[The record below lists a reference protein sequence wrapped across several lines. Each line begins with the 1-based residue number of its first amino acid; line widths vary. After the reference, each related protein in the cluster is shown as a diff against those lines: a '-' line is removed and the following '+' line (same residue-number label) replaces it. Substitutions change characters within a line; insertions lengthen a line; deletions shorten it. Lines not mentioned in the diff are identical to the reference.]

1 MLTSL
6 KFSIFFVVL
15 KNYLM
20 LLCMHYWKSY
30 KINRCNS
37 SILPLW
43 NYRII
48 VPLQKYHVL
57 VRSYSFGILQIV
69 NLLRKKIPAASTF
82 GWLLCFRFSDVIWH
96 ISFPF
101 TWFRS
106 RGEMVQF
113 INLVRNIETK
123 LVYFGLKAP
132 NWKQTKIV
140 QLDRN
145 ISFKPPIRFIFWGL
159 FGKYQT
165 IGSIG
170 SINPTQIFILSF
182 VWLSLV

>member
-48 VPLQKYHVL
+48 VPLQKHHVL
-57 VRSYSFGILQIV
+57 VRSHSFGILQIEKIPC
-69 NLLRKKIPAASTF
+69 LEKIPAAS
-82 GWLLCFRFSDVIWH
+82 
-96 ISFPF
+96 
-101 TWFRS
+101 
-106 RGEMVQF
+106 M
-113 INLVRNIETK
+113 
-123 LVYFGLKAP
+123 FGLITLLP
-132 NWKQTKIV
+132 F
-140 QLDRN
+140 L
-145 ISFKPPIRFIFWGL
+145 
-159 FGKYQT
+159 
-165 IGSIG
+165 
-170 SINPTQIFILSF
+170 
-182 VWLSLV
+182 